1 LKIFYYYFFKAFLK
15 LKKTDEALVYLEEF
29 LDNNSKFDSNT
40 FFLFK
45 DYFKNKFVDQIAKS
59 KYQNG
64 LEERLESNFKSNF
77 IQKNKLN

>member
-77 IQKNKLN
+77 IQKK